1 MRRRE
6 KQAQV
11 EKHSLPQFTTH
22 STPCLLDAALHNQVS
37 SMFQCRA
44 GLGCTAR
51 SEHGCHYIIFLE
63 MKYPA
68 HILFKKNRLV
78 KKTALTNG
86 SQTSELIL
94 DADQSIIN
102 LFGVD
107 VVEGDIVASSG
118 KHLKA
123 KREKKKKTVGREE
136 GKKS

>member
-1 MRRRE
+1 M
-6 KQAQV
+6 
-11 EKHSLPQFTTH
+11 
-22 STPCLLDAALHNQVS
+22 
-37 SMFQCRA
+37 
-44 GLGCTAR
+44 
-51 SEHGCHYIIFLE
+51 
-63 MKYPA
+63 
-68 HILFKKNRLV
+68 